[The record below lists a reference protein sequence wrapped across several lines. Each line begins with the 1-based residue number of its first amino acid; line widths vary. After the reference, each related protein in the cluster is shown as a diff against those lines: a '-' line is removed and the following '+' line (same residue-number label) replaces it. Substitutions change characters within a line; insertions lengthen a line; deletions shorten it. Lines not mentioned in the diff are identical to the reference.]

1 MAALLPSRLYCTPA
15 IIYLVISAITI
26 LSAVGTVSVFMILLK
41 IIFVLL
47 WAWFLNFLCDSGYS
61 SVSWFLV
68 FLPIIFTILMIVISF
83 EVIDLVSKNNTN
95 VTMQPE
101 RV

>member
-68 FLPIIFTILMIVISF
+68 FLPLIFTILMIVISF

>member
-1 MAALLPSRLYCTPA
+1 MAALLPSRNYCTPA

-26 LSAVGTVSVFMILLK
+26 LSVVGTVSVFMILLK

-68 FLPIIFTILMIVISF
+68 FLPLIFTLLMIVISF
-83 EVIDLVSKNNTN
+83 EVIDLLSKNNVN
-95 VTMQPE
+95 VTMPPM
-101 RV
+101 